1 MESLTDEVETVKAIV
16 GRFFPIYEVR
26 VRPEAIAFYIRIDS
40 YLLDEKF
47 EGLRQELKGR
57 QYIPILRQEGGEHIL
72 FIQRKPKAK
81 VRGPILNLILL
92 IATVASTVYA
102 GMLLW
107 ASTYGQGSNLY
118 TLSNIVNASIFFALP
133 LMAILGTHEMGHYIV
148 AKRHGVAASL
158 PFFIP
163 APLTLIGTL
172 GALISMREPIP
183 NKKALLDIGI
193 AGPLAGLAVAFPITL
208 IGLYMNAL
216 DPRFAGPNIGG
227 GISIN
232 LPLIYTFLLYLVPLP
247 NGALLHP
254 TAFAGWV
261 GFFVTAINLLPA
273 GQLDGGHVA
282 RALLGEKSRYLSYAA
297 FLTLLILGF
306 MFFFSW
312 LILAFFVLLIGL
324 KHPPP
329 LNDISEIHVGRKSLG
344 FAVLIVLILSFTLEP
359 LVQIPVE
366 TDFEFRTWEDPE
378 LLIPIDDET
387 GIAFDSAIL
396 AANRS
401 AVYRFFINNTG
412 NVKLQIALHISA
424 INLPE
429 WDMSFTSVAGRDV
442 GADNVTISLN
452 AQESAS
458 VIVQIEA
465 PFDTATGQEVT
476 IDILGETTGGS
487 PGTDKKLN
495 LNVST

>member
-1 MESLTDEVETVKAIV
+1 MESLTGEVETVKAIV

-72 FIQRKPKAK
+72 FIQRKPTAK

-107 ASTYGQGSNLY
+107 ASTYGQGSIY
-118 TLSNIVNASIFFALP
+118 TLSNIVNATIFFALP

-232 LPLIYTFLLYLVPLP
+232 LPLIYTFLLFLVPLP

-297 FLTLLILGF
+297 FLALLILGF

-366 TDFEFRTWEDPE
+366 TDFEFRNWEDPE

-387 GIAFDSAIL
+387 GIAFDSVTL

-401 AVYRFFINNTG
+401 AVYMFFINNTG

-424 INLPE
+424 INLPG
-429 WDMSFTSVAGRDV
+429 WNMSFTSVAGRDV
-442 GADNVTISLN
+442 MADNVTISLN

-458 VIVQIEA
+458 VIVQVEA
-465 PFDTATGQEVT
+465 PLDTPTKVT
-476 IDILGETTGGS
+476 IDIIAETTGGF